1 MSKIIV
7 FKYNKKTI
15 FKLRKRFLKNKKKV
29 QIMGLIVQ
37 KFGGSSVANT
47 EKLKMVSNHIIGEV
61 EKGNK
66 VVVVVSAQ
74 GKTTDRLISE
84 EQEITKNPVK
94 REHDVLV
101 STGEQIT
108 ISKLAMLLNELGH
121 KAVSLAGWQVPIVTN
136 SEHSNSRIRYIEN
149 AKIMEYLSSGNIVIV
164 AGFQGIDENGD
175 ITTLGRGGSDTTA
188 VALAANLKADRCDIF
203 TDVDGVYTSD
213 PRVVD
218 NVLKLNTVSYD
229 EMLELS
235 SMGAK
240 VLHNRCV
247 EIGKKYNVPI
257 YVKSTFEKES
267 IGTLVKEKPDFEDLV
282 ISGVTKDD
290 YISRITVV
298 GLENKIGRTYQ
309 LFKLLYENGIN
320 ADIIVQSFGEHITK
334 DIAFTIKMNDLNKT
348 IEVLEENKEN
358 LKLEG
363 ILHCENLS
371 KVSVIGLGIANKPGV
386 ASNVFEALYEN
397 NINMHMVSTS
407 ETKISVLVNTTEAEM
422 AVKAIHDKFFVK

>member
-1 MSKIIV
+1 
-7 FKYNKKTI
+7 
-15 FKLRKRFLKNKKKV
+15 
-29 QIMGLIVQ
+29 MGLIVQ
-37 KFGGSSVANT
+37 KFGGSSVANQ
-47 EKLKMVSNHIIGEV
+47 EKLEMVGGHIQKEV
-61 EKGNK
+61 ENGNQ

-74 GKTTDRLISE
+74 GKTTDRLIAE
-84 EQEITKNPVK
+84 EAEITKNPVK

-108 ISKLAMLLNELGH
+108 IAKLAMLLNKMGH
-121 KAVSLAGWQVPIVTN
+121 KAVSLTGWQVPIITN
-136 SEHSNSRIRYIEN
+136 SEHTNSRIRYIN
-149 AKIMEYLSSGNIVIV
+149 NDKILEYLAAGNIVIV

-188 VALAANLKADRCDIF
+188 VALAANLKAERCDIF

-213 PRVVD
+213 PRIVE
-218 NVLKLNTVSYD
+218 NVMKLQSVSYD

-247 EIGKKYNVPI
+247 EIGKKYQVPI

-267 IGTLVKEKPDFEDLV
+267 IGTLVADKAHFEDLV

-290 YISRITVV
+290 YISRITVI

-309 LFKLLYENGIN
+309 LFKLLSENAIN
-320 ADIIVQSFGEHITK
+320 VDVIVQSFGEHITK
-334 DIAFTIKMNDLNKT
+334 DIAFTVKMNDLTKT
-348 IEVLEENKEN
+348 LEVLEENKEK
-358 LKLEG
+358 LKLEQ

-371 KVSVIGLGIANKPGV
+371 KVSIIGLGIANKPGV
-386 ASNVFEALYEN
+386 ASDMFEALYEN

-407 ETKISVLVNTTEAEM
+407 EIKISVLVNSNEADM
-422 AVKAIHDKFFVK
+422 AVRAIHGKFFEK